1 MRCTHCGANIPDDQL
16 ICPVCGAEVQIVP
29 DYNPLD
35 DVLAREVKGSVEG
48 ATRQIRT
55 DAVRRQ
61 NRNQQNNNRQS
72 QRSNSNS
79 TRVLS
84 QAELDKVREERR
96 EQLRRQ
102 RAQRQRQKTDAR
114 RYQTGH
120 VQRSTGTMRK
130 SSDSVRS
137 RQSTEDMR
145 RASAESRRLQQI
157 KKQEAARKKRRK
169 LLTVFFLLLLFI
181 CAGIY
186 IAYQNSYS
194 GMIKKGNAAL
204 QNKNY
209 TSAENYFNKAVIKDK
224 SKAEAYTG
232 LADIYVDQDDLD
244 SAEGIFLNAL
254 ETQPSNVNLYKAAVK
269 FYEKTEQ
276 PDKISD
282 LLQDCEDKNV
292 LSAMKEY
299 VSTAP
304 EFSLKE
310 GTYDEVQQ
318 VTLTS
323 VTGGTIY
330 YTTDGSDPTESSTKY
345 KESILIQS
353 EGETE
358 IRAIA
363 VNKKGIPSA
372 VSSAKYTIEFP
383 IVDAPAVSPSTGQYS
398 TSTQITI
405 TVPDGY
411 TAYYTMDGST
421 PTTSSEKYTDPIAM
435 PENSQT
441 TFSAILVNDK
451 NGKSTEVTTRNYI
464 TKN

>member
-29 DYNPLD
+29 DYNPLE
-35 DVLAREVKGSVEG
+35 DVLAREVKGSVAG
-48 ATRQIRT
+48 ATRQIQA
-55 DAVRRQ
+55 DVVRRQ
-61 NRNQQNNNRQS
+61 NMSQNQQNRNRQN
-72 QRSNSNS
+72 QRSNPNS

-102 RAQRQRQKTDAR
+102 RAQRQRQ
-114 RYQTGH
+114 
-120 VQRSTGTMRK
+120 
-130 SSDSVRS
+130 
-137 RQSTEDMR
+137 STENLR
-145 RASAESRRLQQI
+145 RTSTESRRLQQI
-157 KKQEAARKKRRK
+157 KKQEAARKKRQK
-169 LLTVFFLLLLFI
+169 LLTVFFLLILLVGV
-181 CAGIY
+181 GIY
-186 IAYQNSYS
+186 IGYQNSYT

-204 QNKNY
+204 QNSNY
-209 TSAENYFNKAVIKDK
+209 TSAENYFNRAIIKDK

-232 LADIYVDQDDLD
+232 LANIYVAQDDLD
-244 SAEGIFLNAL
+244 SAESVYLNAL

-276 PDKISD
+276 PNKISD

-292 LSAMKEY
+292 LSAMNDY
-299 VSTAP
+299 VSSAP

-323 VTGGTIY
+323 ATGGTIY
-330 YTTDGSDPTESSTKY
+330 YTTDGSDPTESSTEY
-345 KESILIQS
+345 KEAVLLQS
-353 EGETE
+353 EGDTE

-372 VSSAKYTIEFP
+372 VSSAKYSIEFP
-383 IVDAPAVSPSTGQYS
+383 LVDAPAVSPSTGQYS
-398 TSTQITI
+398 TATQITI

-421 PTTSSEKYTDPIAM
+421 PTASSEKYTDPIDM

-451 NGKSTEVTTRNYI
+451 NGKATEVTTRNYI
-464 TKN
+464 TTY

>member
-29 DYNPLD
+29 DYNPLE
-35 DVLAREVKGSVEG
+35 DVLAREVKGSVAG
-48 ATRQIRT
+48 ATRQIQA
-55 DAVRRQ
+55 DVVRRQ
-61 NRNQQNNNRQS
+61 NVSQNQQNRNRQN
-72 QRSNSNS
+72 QRSNPNS

-102 RAQRQRQKTDAR
+102 RAQRQRQKTDAK
-114 RYQTGH
+114 RYQ
-120 VQRSTGTMRK
+120 
-130 SSDSVRS
+130 DA
-137 RQSTEDMR
+137 RQSTENLR
-145 RASAESRRLQQI
+145 RTSTESRRLQQI
-157 KKQEAARKKRRK
+157 KKQEAARKKRQK
-169 LLTVFFLLLLFI
+169 LLTVFFLLILLVGV
-181 CAGIY
+181 GIY
-186 IAYQNSYS
+186 IGYQNSYT

-204 QNKNY
+204 QNSNY
-209 TSAENYFNKAVIKDK
+209 TSAENYFNRAIIKDK

-232 LADIYVDQDDLD
+232 LANIYVAQDDLD
-244 SAEGIFLNAL
+244 SAESVYLNAL

-276 PDKISD
+276 PNKISD

-292 LSAMKEY
+292 LSAMNDY
-299 VSTAP
+299 VSSA
-304 EFSLKE
+304 
-310 GTYDEVQQ
+310 
-318 VTLTS
+318 
-323 VTGGTIY
+323 TGGTIY
-330 YTTDGSDPTESSTKY
+330 YTTDGSDPTESSTEY
-345 KESILIQS
+345 KEAVLLQS
-353 EGETE
+353 EGDTE

-372 VSSAKYTIEFP
+372 VSSAKYSIEFP
-383 IVDAPAVSPSTGQYS
+383 LVDAPAVSPSTGQYS
-398 TSTQITI
+398 TATQITI

-421 PTTSSEKYTDPIAM
+421 PTASSEKYTDPIDM

-451 NGKSTEVTTRNYI
+451 NGKTTEATTRNYI
-464 TKN
+464 TTY

>member
-29 DYNPLD
+29 DYNPLE
-35 DVLAREVKGSVEG
+35 DVLAREVKGSVAG
-48 ATRQIRT
+48 ATRQIQA
-55 DAVRRQ
+55 DVVRRQ
-61 NRNQQNNNRQS
+61 NVSQNQQNRNRQN
-72 QRSNSNS
+72 QRSNPNS

-84 QAELDKVREERR
+84 QAELNREERR

-102 RAQRQRQKTDAR
+102 RAQRQRQKTDAK
-114 RYQTGH
+114 RYQ
-120 VQRSTGTMRK
+120 
-130 SSDSVRS
+130 DA
-137 RQSTEDMR
+137 RQSTENLR
-145 RASAESRRLQQI
+145 RTSTESRRLQQI
-157 KKQEAARKKRRK
+157 KKQEAARKKRQK
-169 LLTVFFLLLLFI
+169 LLTVFFLLILLVGV
-181 CAGIY
+181 GIY
-186 IAYQNSYS
+186 IGYQNSYT

-204 QNKNY
+204 QNSNY
-209 TSAENYFNKAVIKDK
+209 TSAENYFNRAIIKDK

-232 LADIYVDQDDLD
+232 LANIYVAQDDLD
-244 SAEGIFLNAL
+244 SAESVYLNAL

-276 PDKISD
+276 PNKISD

-292 LSAMKEY
+292 LSAMNDY
-299 VSTAP
+299 VSSAP
-304 EFSLKE
+304 KFSLKE

-323 VTGGTIY
+323 ATGGTIY
-330 YTTDGSDPTESSTKY
+330 YTTDGSDPTESSTEY
-345 KESILIQS
+345 KEAVLLQS
-353 EGETE
+353 EGDTE

-372 VSSAKYTIEFP
+372 VSSAKYSIEFP
-383 IVDAPAVSPSTGQYS
+383 LVDAPAVSPSTGQYS
-398 TSTQITI
+398 TATQITI

-421 PTTSSEKYTDPIAM
+421 PTASSEKYTDPIDM

-451 NGKSTEVTTRNYI
+451 NGKATEVTTRNYI
-464 TKN
+464 TTY

>member
-1 MRCTHCGANIPDDQL
+1 MRCTHCGANIPNDQL

-29 DYNPLD
+29 DYNPLE
-35 DVLAREVKGSVEG
+35 DVLAREVKGSVAG
-48 ATRQIRT
+48 ATRQIQA
-55 DAVRRQ
+55 DVVRRQ
-61 NRNQQNNNRQS
+61 NVSQNQQNRNRQN
-72 QRSNSNS
+72 QRSNPNS

-102 RAQRQRQKTDAR
+102 RAQRQRQKTDAK
-114 RYQTGH
+114 RYQ
-120 VQRSTGTMRK
+120 
-130 SSDSVRS
+130 DA
-137 RQSTEDMR
+137 RQSTENLR
-145 RASAESRRLQQI
+145 RTSTESRRLQQI
-157 KKQEAARKKRRK
+157 KKQEAARKKRQK
-169 LLTVFFLLLLFI
+169 LLTVFFLLILLVGI
-181 CAGIY
+181 GIY
-186 IAYQNSYS
+186 IGYQNSYT

-204 QNKNY
+204 QNSNY
-209 TSAENYFNKAVIKDK
+209 TSAENYFNRAIIKDK

-232 LADIYVDQDDLD
+232 LANIYVAQDDLD
-244 SAEGIFLNAL
+244 SAESVYLNAL
-254 ETQPSNVNLYKAAVK
+254 ETQPSNLYKAAVK

-276 PDKISD
+276 PNKISD

-292 LSAMKEY
+292 LSAMNDY
-299 VSTAP
+299 VSAAP

-323 VTGGTIY
+323 ATGGTIY
-330 YTTDGSDPTESSTKY
+330 YTTDGSDPTESSTEY
-345 KESILIQS
+345 KEAVLLQS
-353 EGETE
+353 EGDTE

-372 VSSAKYTIEFP
+372 VSSAKYSIEFP
-383 IVDAPAVSPSTGQYS
+383 LVDAPAVSPSTGQYS
-398 TSTQITI
+398 TATQITI

-421 PTTSSEKYTDPIAM
+421 PTASSEKYTDPIDM
-435 PENSQT
+435 PANSQT

-451 NGKSTEVTTRNYI
+451 NGKATEATTRNYI
-464 TKN
+464 TTY

>member
-29 DYNPLD
+29 DYNPLE
-35 DVLAREVKGSVEG
+35 DVLAREVKGSVAG
-48 ATRQIRT
+48 ATRQIQA
-55 DAVRRQ
+55 DVVRRQ
-61 NRNQQNNNRQS
+61 NVSQN
-72 QRSNSNS
+72 QRSNPNS

-102 RAQRQRQKTDAR
+102 RAQRQRQKTDAK
-114 RYQTGH
+114 RYQ
-120 VQRSTGTMRK
+120 
-130 SSDSVRS
+130 DA
-137 RQSTEDMR
+137 RQSTENLR
-145 RASAESRRLQQI
+145 RTSTESRRLQQI
-157 KKQEAARKKRRK
+157 KKQEAARKKRQK
-169 LLTVFFLLLLFI
+169 LLTVFFLLILLVGV
-181 CAGIY
+181 GIY
-186 IAYQNSYS
+186 IGYQNSYT

-204 QNKNY
+204 QNSNY
-209 TSAENYFNKAVIKDK
+209 TSAENYFNRAIIKDK

-232 LADIYVDQDDLD
+232 LANIYVAQDDLD
-244 SAEGIFLNAL
+244 SAESVYLNAL

-276 PDKISD
+276 PNKISD

-292 LSAMKEY
+292 LSAMNDY
-299 VSTAP
+299 VSSAP

-323 VTGGTIY
+323 ATGGTIY
-330 YTTDGSDPTESSTKY
+330 YTTDGSDPTESSTEY
-345 KESILIQS
+345 KEAVLLQS
-353 EGETE
+353 EGDTE

-372 VSSAKYTIEFP
+372 VSSAKYSIEFP
-383 IVDAPAVSPSTGQYS
+383 LVDAPAVSPSTGQYS
-398 TSTQITI
+398 TATQITI

-421 PTTSSEKYTDPIAM
+421 PTTSSEKYTDPIDM

-451 NGKSTEVTTRNYI
+451 NGKATEVTTRNYI
-464 TKN
+464 TTY

>member
-1 MRCTHCGANIPDDQL
+1 M
-16 ICPVCGAEVQIVP
+16 
-29 DYNPLD
+29 
-35 DVLAREVKGSVEG
+35 KGSVAG
-48 ATRQIRT
+48 ATRQIQA
-55 DAVRRQ
+55 DVVRRQ
-61 NRNQQNNNRQS
+61 NVSQNQQNRNRQN
-72 QRSNSNS
+72 QRSNPNS

-102 RAQRQRQKTDAR
+102 RAQRQRQKTDAKR
-114 RYQTGH
+114 CYQ
-120 VQRSTGTMRK
+120 
-130 SSDSVRS
+130 DA
-137 RQSTEDMR
+137 RQSTENLR
-145 RASAESRRLQQI
+145 RTSTESRRLQQI
-157 KKQEAARKKRRK
+157 KKQEAARKKRQK
-169 LLTVFFLLLLFI
+169 LLTVFFLLILLVGV
-181 CAGIY
+181 GIY
-186 IAYQNSYS
+186 IGYQNSYT

-204 QNKNY
+204 QNSNY
-209 TSAENYFNKAVIKDK
+209 TSAENYFNRAIIKDK

-232 LADIYVDQDDLD
+232 LANIYVAQDDLD
-244 SAEGIFLNAL
+244 SAESVYLNAL

-276 PDKISD
+276 PNKISD

-292 LSAMKEY
+292 LSAMNDY
-299 VSTAP
+299 VSSAP

-323 VTGGTIY
+323 ATGGTIY
-330 YTTDGSDPTESSTKY
+330 YTTDGSDPTESSTEY
-345 KESILIQS
+345 KEAVLLQS
-353 EGETE
+353 EGDTE

-372 VSSAKYTIEFP
+372 VSSAKYSIEFP
-383 IVDAPAVSPSTGQYS
+383 LVDAPAVSPSTGQYS
-398 TSTQITI
+398 TATQITI

-421 PTTSSEKYTDPIAM
+421 PTTSSEKYTDPIDM

-451 NGKSTEVTTRNYI
+451 NGKATEVTTRNYI
-464 TKN
+464 TTY

>member
-29 DYNPLD
+29 DYNPLE
-35 DVLAREVKGSVEG
+35 DVLAREVKGSVAG
-48 ATRQIRT
+48 ATRQIQA
-55 DAVRRQ
+55 DVVRRQ
-61 NRNQQNNNRQS
+61 NMSQNQQNRNRQD
-72 QRSNSNS
+72 QRSNPSS

-102 RAQRQRQKTDAR
+102 RAQRQRQKTDAK
-114 RYQTGH
+114 RYQ
-120 VQRSTGTMRK
+120 
-130 SSDSVRS
+130 DA
-137 RQSTEDMR
+137 RQSAENLR
-145 RASAESRRLQQI
+145 RTSTESRRLQQI
-157 KKQEAARKKRRK
+157 KKQEAARKKRQK
-169 LLTVFFLLLLFI
+169 LLTVFFLLILLVGV
-181 CAGIY
+181 GIY
-186 IAYQNSYS
+186 IGYQNSYT

-204 QNKNY
+204 QNSNY
-209 TSAENYFNKAVIKDK
+209 TSAENYFNRAIIKDK

-232 LADIYVDQDDLD
+232 LANIYVAQDDLD
-244 SAEGIFLNAL
+244 SAESVYLNAL

-276 PDKISD
+276 PNKISD

-292 LSAMKEY
+292 LSAMNDY
-299 VSTAP
+299 VSSAP

-318 VTLTS
+318 VTSATD
-323 VTGGTIY
+323 GTIY
-330 YTTDGSDPTESSTKY
+330 YTTDGSDPTESSTEY
-345 KESILIQS
+345 KEAVLLQS
-353 EGETE
+353 EGDTE

-372 VSSAKYTIEFP
+372 VSSAKYSIEFP
-383 IVDAPAVSPSTGQYS
+383 LVDAPAVSPSTGQYS
-398 TSTQITI
+398 TATQITI

-421 PTTSSEKYTDPIAM
+421 PTASSEKYTDPIDM

-451 NGKSTEVTTRNYI
+451 NGKATEATTRNYI
-464 TKN
+464 TTY